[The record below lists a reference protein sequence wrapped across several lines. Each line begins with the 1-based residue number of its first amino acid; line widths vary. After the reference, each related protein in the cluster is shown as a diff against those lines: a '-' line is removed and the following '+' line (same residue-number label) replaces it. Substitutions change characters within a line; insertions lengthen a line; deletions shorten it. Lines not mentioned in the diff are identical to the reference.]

1 MCYLSLRLPAAAKKM
16 SNILT
21 TPCIKCKCV
30 MFASLSD
37 SDSSLVFFFLITLI
51 NLHNKIKLH
60 QCIKQFALC
69 DGLFGA

>member
-1 MCYLSLRLPAAAKKM
+1 
-16 SNILT
+16 
-21 TPCIKCKCV
+21 